1 MNAILKKYPVPA
13 TGLILGLAA
22 AGNLVQSYGEILRT
36 TFGMISAALFILMI
50 VKIIKFPKGVK
61 EALEN
66 PVVLSVFPT
75 FSMAAMLLSTYIK
88 PLAPS
93 FAFAMWIAAVI
104 FHTALIVLFTKK
116 YVLNFKI
123 KTVFPSW
130 FIVYVG
136 IVVSSV
142 TAPAYKM
149 MAVGQAAFWFGFV
162 TYLVLLPIVLYRVY
176 KIKEIAE
183 PAKPTL
189 VIFAAPA
196 SLLLAG
202 YMNSFE
208 TKNMTMVVFLAFLSI
223 IMYIGALT
231 ALFNLLKHKFYPSY
245 SAFTFP
251 LVISGISMKLTN
263 GFLIKTNQT
272 VEVLKYIV
280 KFQEAAAVLIVLYVL
295 YRYIKFLF
303 ETEQQKA

>member
-22 AGNLVQSYGEILRT
+22 AGNLVQSYGEIFRNM
-36 TFGMISAALFILMI
+36 FGLISAVLFVLMI

-61 EALEN
+61 EALDN
-66 PVVLSVFPT
+66 PVVASVFT
-75 FSMAAMLLSTYIK
+75 AFSMAAMLLSTYLE
-88 PLAPS
+88 PLAPKI
-93 FAFAMWIAAVI
+93 AFALWISAFI
-104 FHTALIVLFTKK
+104 FHGILIVLFTKK
-116 YVLNFKI
+116 YVADLNI
-123 KTVFPSW
+123 KLVFPSW

-136 IVVSSV
+136 IVVASV

-149 MAVGQAAFWFGFV
+149 IAVGQAAFWFGLV
-162 TYLVLLPIVLYRVY
+162 TYLILLPLVLYRVF
-176 KIKEIAE
+176 KIKEIPE

-208 TKNMTMVVFLAFLSI
+208 TKNMAMIVILAAFSI
-223 IMYIGALT
+223 IMYIGAF
-231 ALFNLLKHKFYPSY
+231 AVLFNLLKLKFYPSY

-251 LVISGISMKLTN
+251 LVISGISMKLIN
-263 GFLIKTNQT
+263 GFLIKTNQP
-272 VEVLKYIV
+272 VEILKYIV
-280 KFQEAAAVLIVLYVL
+280 KFQEAAAVLMVIYVL
-295 YRYIKFLF
+295 YRYMRFLF